1 MKNTNKNSFQPVAEQ
16 HYKKSY
22 LLRQVL
28 EQEADEEI
36 MKYAGTEEGSGYA
49 ADKEAPNRPT

>member
-1 MKNTNKNSFQPVAEQ
+1 LKNTTKNMFQPVAEQ

-28 EQEADEEI
+28 EQEAEQDIKE
-36 MKYAGTEEGSGYA
+36 YSGDTEDYPET
-49 ADKEAPNRPT
+49 ETPNRPT